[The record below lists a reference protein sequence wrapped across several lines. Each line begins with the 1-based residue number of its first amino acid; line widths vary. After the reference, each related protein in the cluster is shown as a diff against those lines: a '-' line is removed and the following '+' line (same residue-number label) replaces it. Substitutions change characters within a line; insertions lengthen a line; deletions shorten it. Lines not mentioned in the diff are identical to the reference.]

1 MRGRG
6 FDDEPSLIE
15 PAQDAAEIAVIEAE
29 LGGDV
34 CGSRLLAVCEF
45 VKDASFGQGKRT
57 FQKVVAQHADT
68 AGVGPVEAPDGAH
81 ALVKR
86 MIGHGNALILRV
98 CANIKEL
105 CDFVKYLLRVSP

>member
-45 VKDASFGQGKRT
+45 VKDASFGEGKRT

-68 AGVGPVEAPDGAH
+68 AGVRPVEAPDGAH

-86 MIGHGNALILRV
+86 MIGHGNALILDMCQYQV
-98 CANIKEL
+98 T
-105 CDFVKYLLRVSP
+105 V